1 MPRFTS
7 LNQNLYDYMLK
18 FGLGAPQLDAFEKE
32 HLNHPQIHMQIGQE
46 QAAFMQFL
54 LQTIH
59 ATSVLEIGTFQGFSA
74 AAFALALP
82 DDGHVLTLDNDIQI
96 QDTVLKQWQDLGL
109 GNKITLKIGQAKA
122 LMTQLLQEDKRFD
135 FIFIDADKKQV
146 IDYYTLAK
154 QLLSPHGIIAVDN
167 VFFHGEVCQ
176 EHPPKAAQ
184 YMHEFNQYLKTD
196 PDVFYSIVPIG
207 DGMTIIKKLNPE
219 VI

>member
-18 FGLGAPQLDAFEKE
+18 FGLGVPQLDAFEKE

-46 QAAFMQFL
+46 QAAFMRFL

-59 ATSVLEIGTFQGFSA
+59 ATNVLEIGTFQGFSA
-74 AAFALALP
+74 AALALSLP

-96 QDTVLKQWQDLGL
+96 QDMVVKQWQALGL

-146 IDYYTLAK
+146 IDYYILAK
-154 QLLSPHGIIAVDN
+154 QLLSPQGIIAVDN
-167 VFFHGEVCQ
+167 VFFHGEVCL
-176 EHPPKAAQ
+176 EHPPKAALF
-184 YMHEFNQYLKTD
+184 MHEFNQYLKAD

-207 DGMTIIKKLNPE
+207 DGMTIIKKLSPQ